1 MKKNGKMNFQT
12 IGIVGWK
19 DTNPDL
25 ALALDMISKWAV
37 EHPQVTFCVLDNLK
51 DLAHKP
57 IKVVKENTLCK
68 ADLLLAIGGDGTVL
82 SAAHMA
88 LGHDTPIL
96 GVNAGRVGF
105 LAETRVEGLSQ
116 TLDSLLAGDFSTR
129 ERMMIDAVVYHGKKQ
144 IAKQTV
150 LNEVHVRAHAPERM
164 VNVSVTYNGTAL
176 TDYWADSLLVSTPT
190 GSTAYNLAAGGPII
204 HPATPAV
211 VLTPVAPSSLSV
223 RPLVLSLSSK
233 KLQMKSAVDGPLDL
247 VFDGRTTIVLKPN
260 DVLTLAESKSV
271 TTFIR
276 LRHTGF
282 VGALRE
288 KLGWTGKPR
297 QV

>member
-1 MKKNGKMNFQT
+1 MKNGKMNFQT

-19 DTNPDL
+19 DKNPDL
-25 ALALDMISKWAV
+25 ALALDMISTWAV
-37 EHPQVTFCVLDNLK
+37 EHPQVTFCVLENLK
-51 DLAHKP
+51 ELVRKP
-57 IKVVKENTLCK
+57 IKVVKESVLCK
-68 ADLLLAIGGDGTVL
+68 SDLLLAIGGDGTVL
-82 SAAHMA
+82 SAAHIA

-116 TLDSLLAGDFSTR
+116 TLDSLYAGDFSTR

-144 IAKQTV
+144 VAKQTV

-164 VNVSVTYNGTAL
+164 VNVSVAYNGTAL

-247 VFDGRTTIVLKPN
+247 VFDGRTTVVLKPN
-260 DVLTLAESKSV
+260 DVVTLAESKSV

-276 LRHTGF
+276 MRHTGF

>member
-1 MKKNGKMNFQT
+1 MNKSFSS
-12 IGIVGWK
+12 IGIVGFK
-19 DTNPDL
+19 DKSADL
-25 ALALDMISKWAV
+25 ACALKQITSWAL
-37 EHPQVTFCVLDNLK
+37 EHPQVKFYALDSLK
-51 DLAHKP
+51 ELVKKP
-57 IKVVKENTLCK
+57 IRVVKESALQKT
-68 ADLLLAIGGDGTVL
+68 DLLLAIGGDGTVL
-82 SAAHMA
+82 TAAHMA
-88 LGHDTPIL
+88 LGHNIPIL

-105 LAETRVEGLSQ
+105 LAESRVEGLTK

-129 ERMMIDAVVYHGKKQ
+129 ERMMIEAAVYHGRKC

-164 VNVSVTYNGTAL
+164 VNVNVA
-176 TDYWADSLLVSTPT
+176 STPT

-204 HPATPAV
+204 HPSTPAV

-223 RPLVLSLSSK
+223 RPLVLSLTDK
-233 KLQMKSAVDGPLDL
+233 KLRMASAVNCSLDL
-247 VFDGRTTIVLKPN
+247 VFDGRITLEMKP
-260 DVLTLAESKSV
+260 DEYVMLSESKLV

-276 LRHTGF
+276 MRHTGF

-297 QV
+297 SA

>member
-19 DTNPDL
+19 DKNPDL

-37 EHPQVTFCVLDNLK
+37 EHPQVAFCVLDNLK

-57 IKVVKENTLCK
+57 IKVVKENVLCK
-68 ADLLLAIGGDGTVL
+68 SDLLLAIGGDGTVL

-144 IAKQTV
+144 VAKQTV

-164 VNVSVTYNGTAL
+164 VNVSVEYNGTAL

-247 VFDGRTTIVLKPN
+247 VFDGRTTVVLKPN
-260 DVLTLAESKSV
+260 DVVTLAESKSV

-276 LRHTGF
+276 MRHTGF

>member
-1 MKKNGKMNFQT
+1 MKKDFHFRT

-19 DTNPDL
+19 DKSPDL
-25 ALALDMISKWAV
+25 ALALDVISAWATA
-37 EHPQVTFCVLDNLK
+37 HPQVTFCVLENLK
-51 DLAHKP
+51 EIARKP
-57 IKVVKENTLCK
+57 IKVVKETALCK
-68 ADLLLAIGGDGTVL
+68 SDLLLAIGGDGTVL

-105 LAETRVEGLSQ
+105 LAETRVEDLTQ
-116 TLDSLLAGDFSTR
+116 TLDSLFAGDFSTR

-144 IAKQTV
+144 VAKQTV

-164 VNVSVTYNGTAL
+164 VNVSVAYNGTAL

-223 RPLVLSLSSK
+223 RPLVLSLSPK

-260 DVLTLAESKSV
+260 DIVTLSESKSV

-276 LRHTGF
+276 MRHTGF

>member
-1 MKKNGKMNFQT
+1 MKKGDIRFRT

-19 DTNPDL
+19 DKNPDL
-25 ALALDMISKWAV
+25 ALALDMISKWAD
-37 EHPQVTFCVLDNLK
+37 EHPQVTFCVLENLK
-51 DLAHKP
+51 ELVRKP
-57 IKVVKENTLCK
+57 IKVVKESALCK
-68 ADLLLAIGGDGTVL
+68 TDLLLAIGGDGTVL

-105 LAETRVEGLSQ
+105 LAESRVEGLTQ

-129 ERMMIDAVVYHGKKQ
+129 ERMMIEAVVYHGKKQ
-144 IAKQTV
+144 AAKQTV

-164 VNVSVTYNGTAL
+164 VNVSVAYNGTAL

-211 VLTPVAPSSLSV
+211 VLTPVAPGSLSV

-233 KLQMKSAVDGPLDL
+233 KLEMKSAVDRPLDL
-247 VFDGRTTIVLKPN
+247 VFDGRTTVVLKPG
-260 DVLTLAESKSV
+260 DMVTLAESKSV

-276 LRHTGF
+276 MRHTGF

>member
-19 DTNPDL
+19 DKNPDL

-68 ADLLLAIGGDGTVL
+68 SDLLLAIGGDGTVL

-144 IAKQTV
+144 VAKQTV

-164 VNVSVTYNGTAL
+164 VNVSVEYNGTAL

-247 VFDGRTTIVLKPN
+247 VFDGRTTVVLKPN
-260 DVLTLAESKSV
+260 DVVTLAESKSV

-276 LRHTGF
+276 MRHTGF

>member
-19 DTNPDL
+19 DKNPDL

-68 ADLLLAIGGDGTVL
+68 ADLLMAIGGDGTVL

-164 VNVSVTYNGTAL
+164 VNVSVEYNGTAL

-276 LRHTGF
+276 MRHTGF

>member
-1 MKKNGKMNFQT
+1 MKKDFHFRT

-19 DTNPDL
+19 DKSPDL
-25 ALALDMISKWAV
+25 ALALDVISAWATA
-37 EHPQVTFCVLDNLK
+37 HPQVKFCALENLK
-51 DLAHKP
+51 GIARKP
-57 IKVVKENTLCK
+57 IKVVKESALCK
-68 ADLLLAIGGDGTVL
+68 SDLLLAIGGDGTVL

-105 LAETRVEGLSQ
+105 LAETRVEDLTQ
-116 TLDSLLAGDFSTR
+116 TLDSLFAGDFSTR

-144 IAKQTV
+144 VVKQTV

-164 VNVSVTYNGTAL
+164 VNVSVAYNGTAL

-223 RPLVLSLSSK
+223 RPLVLSLSPK

-260 DVLTLAESKSV
+260 DIVTLSESKSV

-276 LRHTGF
+276 MRHTGF

>member
-1 MKKNGKMNFQT
+1 MKKNGKMSFQT

-19 DTNPDL
+19 DKNPDL

-51 DLAHKP
+51 ELVRKP

-129 ERMMIDAVVYHGKKQ
+129 ERMMIEAVVYHGKKQ

-164 VNVSVTYNGTAL
+164 VNVSVEYNGTAL

-247 VFDGRTTIVLKPN
+247 VFDGRTTVVLKPN
-260 DVLTLAESKSV
+260 DVVTLAESKSV

-276 LRHTGF
+276 MRHTGF